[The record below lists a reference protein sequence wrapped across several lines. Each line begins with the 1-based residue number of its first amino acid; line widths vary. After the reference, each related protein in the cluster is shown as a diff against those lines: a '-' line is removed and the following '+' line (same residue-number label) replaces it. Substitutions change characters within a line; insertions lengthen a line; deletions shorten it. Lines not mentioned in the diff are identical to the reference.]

1 MDILGPFRV
10 GSGSIQLLNPCQKP
24 SFPPRQS
31 IFFPFLD
38 GLGGVVALEY
48 DESPIWVRIENMSVH
63 IVLSGWVVGIATY
76 FTIWILVNTSTSQ
89 DRNRILYKK
98 GWDAVLSINEDNIV
112 MTSQGLLTI
121 PMAATM
127 TPWILA
133 LRSTKPRRNSP
144 GRWAA
149 PDVMITM

>member
-98 GWDAVLSINEDNIV
+98 G
-112 MTSQGLLTI
+112 
-121 PMAATM
+121 
-127 TPWILA
+127 
-133 LRSTKPRRNSP
+133 
-144 GRWAA
+144 
-149 PDVMITM
+149 